1 MFILTQK
8 ERGGVYAV
16 KDKTK
21 IKTVQ
26 VFEEED
32 DAVRYMTLLEAKA
45 AVEESDN

>member
-21 IKTVQ
+21 IKN
-26 VFEEED
+26 
-32 DAVRYMTLLEAKA
+32 AN
-45 AVEESDN
+45 VEENSEIV